1 MEPSHTRL
9 LVPPSR
15 GFTLVEMLVVLAII
29 VVVTLIA
36 ITGQGNFNRSII
48 LTDTA
53 YTLAFSIRE
62 AQSLGLSSRLF
73 SGVQNAGYGIHLT
86 NAVPTTYSLFA
97 DTLPAAPGSSQS
109 GVCPGHS
116 ISSGP
121 DAKPGNCTYDSAS
134 EQVRAYSLNRGFRI
148 SRFCGKDLA
157 GVERCSGGYLDAL
170 DITYLRPNTQSVI
183 TGVRGGSVIALTNAV
198 IYVAAPDGSAERCVS
213 VSKVGQVAVGT
224 CP

>member
-1 MEPSHTRL
+1 
-9 LVPPSR
+9 
-15 GFTLVEMLVVLAII
+15 MLVVLAII
-29 VVVTLIA
+29 IIVTLIA
-36 ITGQGNFNRSII
+36 ITGQNSFNKSII

-73 SGVQNAGYGIHLT
+73 SGVQNAGYGIHL
-86 NAVPTTYSLFA
+86 ASASLTTYSLFA
-97 DTLPAAPGSSQS
+97 DTAPGVPGSSQG
-109 GVCPGHS
+109 GVCPGHT

-121 DAKPGNCTYDSAS
+121 DAKPGNCTYDTAA

-148 SRFCGKDLA
+148 SKFCGKETS
-157 GVERCSGGYLDAL
+157 GVERCSGYLSAL

-183 TGVRGGSVIALTNAV
+183 IGIRGGSRIALTDAV
-198 IYVAAPDGSAERCVS
+198 IYLAAPDGSTERCVS